1 MSLAGH
7 EGHGAFARNTSWG
20 GSSNTSWGGS
30 SNTSW
35 GGSSNTSWGGGR
47 GRAAIAAL
55 ALALPV
61 LAALPFAGHSAS
73 GHAAH
78 TAALA
83 PTSAPVRL
91 DGAPTPAM
99 AVPLAFRAWLL
110 ALGSSR
116 SRLPT
121 TPDAA
126 PSAASSPASP
136 GSSST
141 RRSTASPS

>member
-1 MSLAGH
+1 MSL
-7 EGHGAFARNTSWG
+7 EGTEGQGLARNTSWGGSSNTSWG

-61 LAALPFAGHSAS
+61 LAALPFAGHSTS

-91 DGAPTPAM
+91 DGVPSPAM
-99 AVPLAFRAWLL
+99 R
-110 ALGSSR
+110 
-116 SRLPT
+116 
-121 TPDAA
+121 
-126 PSAASSPASP
+126 
-136 GSSST
+136 
-141 RRSTASPS
+141 